1 MTSAVASELYQ
12 LMWKTV
18 AEVPQGRVATYGQI
32 ARLAG
37 YPQHS
42 RFVSKAMAA
51 APGAMQLPWHRIL
64 NAQGKSSLVG
74 ELQQQQCERLA
85 LEGIE
90 FIAGKA
96 DLKQNLWNPVLD
108 GMLQEWMEQ

>member
-1 MTSAVASELYQ
+1 MSAVASELYE

-18 AEVPQGRVATYGQI
+18 AEVPRGRVATYGQI

-37 YPQHS
+37 YPHHS

-51 APGAMQLPWHRIL
+51 APVSMQLPWHRIL
-64 NAQGKSSLVG
+64 NAQGKSSLNG
-74 ELQQQQCERLA
+74 ELQELQRERLA
-85 LEGIE
+85 QEGVD
-90 FIAGKA
+90 FIASKV

-108 GMLQEWMEQ
+108 GMLQEWIAHE

>member
-1 MTSAVASELYQ
+1 MSAVASELYK

-18 AEVPQGRVATYGQI
+18 AEVPHGRVATYGQI

-37 YPQHS
+37 YPHHS

-51 APGAMQLPWHRIL
+51 APKSLKLPWHRIL
-64 NAQGKSSLVG
+64 NGQGKTSLSG
-74 ELQQQQCERLA
+74 ELEALQRERLA
-85 LEGIE
+85 EEGID
-90 FIAGKA
+90 FIAGKV

-108 GMLQEWMEQ
+108 GMLQEWIEQ